1 MDAPPVQF
9 ATTSTLLGTP
19 KGRTHAV
26 RLEAM
31 LTLLYGAL
39 LTWLG
44 LGLALLN
51 SLACLRALT
60 QHVVEGAGLEVAGAL
75 GRHLIGVTTRYRA
88 RGRTALLGLH
98 WLWLHWLWL
107 HWLGLH

>member
-1 MDAPPVQF
+1 
-9 ATTSTLLGTP
+9 
-19 KGRTHAV
+19 
-26 RLEAM
+26 M

-60 QHVVEGAGLEVAGAL
+60 QHVVEGAGLEVAGTL
-75 GRHLIGVTTRYRA
+75 SRHLIGVTTRYRA

-98 WLWLHWLWL
+98 WLGLHWLWL
-107 HWLGLH
+107 HWLWLYWLWLYWLWLH